1 MTTERSMRLSYW
13 QKIAMINRDARLTI
27 VSNMGLAFS
36 WGVSD
41 VIFNL
46 YFLEAGFAEDFI
58 GLFLSI
64 SSFATAAFAVLAGIL
79 TDRRSRKKTI
89 LAGTAVLLVGTG
101 FEYLTLSPISLLLAQ
116 IFIGVAWAFLG
127 VSWNPYTTSVTTK
140 EERMHLFSV
149 RYGFWVIANFAGY
162 LVGGFLPEI
171 WSSLGLAP
179 DLFWAYRFTL
189 WVSLIPLAISWLAI
203 IPMSEDKPQNGDRSF
218 SLRNVRHWGFIAK
231 YGLHWSITGLGAGI
245 FVMFLNIFFN
255 RAFAADSETIGII
268 FAINTLL
275 LASGN
280 FAYPVLVDK
289 IGKTWT
295 IIVSQSLSIPF
306 LIMLSWSP
314 VLQIAGI
321 AYIIRSVLM
330 NVQLPVMDVFFMEAL
345 DSNEQSTA
353 LGVINA
359 GDAVGRG
366 IGLNIGGMLLAVGL
380 IRAPFAVASIFYV
393 IGVILFYVFFGRKQK
408 SETASDS
415 LNLS

>member
-13 QKIAMINRDARLTI
+13 QKIAMINRDAKLTI

-36 WGVSD
+36 WGISD

-46 YFLEAGFAEDFI
+46 YFLEAGFVEDFI

-64 SSFATAAFAVLAGIL
+64 SSFATAAFAVLAGVL

-89 LAGTAVLLVGTG
+89 LAGTAVLLIGTG

-116 IFIGVAWAFLG
+116 GFIGIAWAFLG

-149 RYGFWVIANFAGY
+149 RYGFWVIANFIGY
-162 LVGGFLPEI
+162 LVGGFLPGI
-171 WSSLGLAP
+171 WSALGVAP

-189 WVSLIPLAISWLAI
+189 WISLIPLAISWLAI
-203 IPMSEDKPQNGDRSF
+203 IPMSEDRPQNGDRSF
-218 SLRNVRHWGFIAK
+218 SLGNVRHWRFITK
-231 YGLHWSITGLGAGI
+231 YGAHWSITGLGAGI
-245 FVMFLNIFFN
+245 FVMFLNIFFT

-268 FAINTLL
+268 FAINTVL
-275 LASGN
+275 LATGN
-280 FAYPVLVDK
+280 FAYPALVDR

-314 VLQIAGI
+314 ILQIAGI

-345 DSNEQSTA
+345 DATEQSTA

-366 IGLNIGGMLLAVGL
+366 IGLNIGGMLLAAGF
-380 IRAPFAVASIFYV
+380 IRAPFAVASVFYIV
-393 IGVILFYVFFGRKQK
+393 GVVLFYLFFGRKK
-408 SETASDS
+408 EMETESDS
-415 LNLS
+415 HDLE